1 MASIEEPTEID
12 AMPQIRAGLA
22 EAYPGACILLCAG
35 AVPFYAQD
43 YSWSCSYACAMMFFV
58 ALALREDG
66 LRYALADA
74 GLVSAEGAVCATGI
88 RAIQEAIERAWNTG
102 LNPGGREEILAY
114 APGEPFVGRDDAS
127 ARMGPCQIKAALRT
141 VDVWTTTEP
150 CEAPDAGGKL
160 LEALRAHFTA
170 SDDPAPCVYSNGS
183 HVRVVVGVV
192 VVAPGD
198 VRPVYLDPMWDEVQ
212 VKVLRK
218 HHFPGSAY
226 ELLYL
231 A

>member
-1 MASIEEPTEID
+1 M
-12 AMPQIRAGLA
+12 
-22 EAYPGACILLCAG
+22 
-35 AVPFYAQD
+35 
-43 YSWSCSYACAMMFFV
+43 
-58 ALALREDG
+58 
-66 LRYALADA
+66 
-74 GLVSAEGAVCATGI
+74 SAEGAVCATGI

-141 VDVWTTTEP
+141 VNVSTTTKP
-150 CEAPDAGGKL
+150 CEAPDAGAKL
-160 LEALRAHFTA
+160 LEALRVHFTA

-192 VVAPGD
+192 VVAPND

-218 HHFPGSAY
+218 HHFPGRAY

-231 A
+231 E

>member
-1 MASIEEPTEID
+1 
-12 AMPQIRAGLA
+12 
-22 EAYPGACILLCAG
+22 
-35 AVPFYAQD
+35 
-43 YSWSCSYACAMMFFV
+43 
-58 ALALREDG
+58 
-66 LRYALADA
+66 
-74 GLVSAEGAVCATGI
+74 
-88 RAIQEAIERAWNTG
+88 
-102 LNPGGREEILAY
+102 
-114 APGEPFVGRDDAS
+114 
-127 ARMGPCQIKAALRT
+127 MGPCQIKAALRT

-218 HHFPGSAY
+218 HHLSRAPAF

>member
-1 MASIEEPTEID
+1 
-12 AMPQIRAGLA
+12 
-22 EAYPGACILLCAG
+22 
-35 AVPFYAQD
+35 
-43 YSWSCSYACAMMFFV
+43 
-58 ALALREDG
+58 
-66 LRYALADA
+66 
-74 GLVSAEGAVCATGI
+74 
-88 RAIQEAIERAWNTG
+88 
-102 LNPGGREEILAY
+102 
-114 APGEPFVGRDDAS
+114 
-127 ARMGPCQIKAALRT
+127 MGPCQIKAALRT

-192 VVAPGD
+192 VVAAED
-198 VRPVYLDPMWDEVQ
+198 VRLVYLDPMWDEVQ

-218 HHFPGSAY
+218 HHLKAPAF

-231 A
+231 G